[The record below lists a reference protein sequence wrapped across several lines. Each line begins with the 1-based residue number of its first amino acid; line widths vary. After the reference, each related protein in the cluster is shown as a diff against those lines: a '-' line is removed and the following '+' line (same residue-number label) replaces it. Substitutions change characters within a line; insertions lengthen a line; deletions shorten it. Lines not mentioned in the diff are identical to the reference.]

1 MRRPPLTLPARG
13 RLRPSA
19 LTFVSPQSRDRVND
33 TVAHRKRTTIREVA
47 ELAGVSMATV
57 SRVVN
62 SNGYVSA
69 GTREVVERVVRDHR
83 YSANRSARGL
93 SAGRSGLI
101 GVTLPMIHPAFFSVI
116 VGGLAD
122 AVYEQDMR
130 IVLCPT
136 LLEHDR
142 KVSLLE
148 RLTHGTIDCA
158 LLVLPDESSSELLA
172 VMEHGLRFVVIDP
185 RKRLDRR
192 VPTVASAHYA
202 GAEQMMRHL
211 TGLGHRR
218 IAAITGPAGW
228 IATDERLRAY
238 REALDALGV
247 RADADLV
254 VESNFDL
261 DGGREAGG
269 RLLDLAERPTAIF
282 AFNDPMAIGVIQ
294 ACLARGLRVPHDVS
308 VVGFDDTDEAL
319 LVTPRLTTVRQ
330 PLAAMGRAAFD
341 LVTRLLDDAALRTT
355 RVELDTQLVVRDSA
369 APPPA

>member
-1 MRRPPLTLPARG
+1 
-13 RLRPSA
+13 
-19 LTFVSPQSRDRVND
+19 
-33 TVAHRKRTTIREVA
+33 VA

-62 SNGYVSA
+62 SNGYVA
-69 GTREVVERVVRDHR
+69 AETRRVVERVVRDHG

-130 IVLCPT
+130 IVFCPT
-136 LLEHDR
+136 LHEHD
-142 KVSLLE
+142 KQVSLLE

-158 LLVLPDESSSELLA
+158 LLVLPEESSSELLR

-185 RKRLDRR
+185 RRRLDRR
-192 VPTVASAHYA
+192 VPTVAAAHFS

-211 TGLGHRR
+211 IGLGHRR

-238 REALDALGV
+238 HAALDAVGV
-247 RADADLV
+247 RADPRLV
-254 VESNFDL
+254 IESDFEL
-261 DGGREAGG
+261 DGGRTAGTQ
-269 RLLDLAERPTAIF
+269 LLDLAEPPTAVF
-282 AFNDPMAIGVIQ
+282 AFNDSMAIGVVQ
-294 ACLARGLRVPHDVS
+294 ACLARGLRVPRDLS
-308 VVGFDDTDEAL
+308 VAGFDDTDEAL
-319 LVTPRLTTVRQ
+319 LVTPALTTVHQ
-330 PLAAMGRAAFD
+330 PLAEMGRAAFS
-341 LVTRLLDDAALRTT
+341 LVTRLLENGAVHAA
-355 RVELDTQLVVRDSA
+355 RVELDTLLVVRDSTA
-369 APPPA
+369 SPTLSA